1 MLLDGVNLYHSES
14 ILPLLFRLQQTEKG
28 ATLPIM
34 PIKQNGE
41 RGIIC
46 AHCSSQDEPT
56 AVNRNTNNEEVSQ
69 VFFQLTVMIDFTVFV
84 LPYDYT
90 NPIFI
95 LIVFC

>member
-1 MLLDGVNLYHSES
+1 EHFTPFIPSSTNGKGSHSPNYANKEEW
-14 ILPLLFRLQQTEKG
+14 R
-28 ATLPIM
+28 
-34 PIKQNGE
+34 E
-41 RGIIC
+41 RGVC

-69 VFFQLTVMIDFTVFV
+69 VFFEATVVIGFLFVV

>member
-1 MLLDGVNLYHSES
+1 MLLDGVNLYYSER

-41 RGIIC
+41 RGGC

-56 AVNRNTNNEEVSQ
+56 VVNRNTNNEEVSQ

>member
-1 MLLDGVNLYHSES
+1 M
-14 ILPLLFRLQQTEKG
+14 
-28 ATLPIM
+28 
-34 PIKQNGE
+34 E

-90 NPIFI
+90 NPI
-95 LIVFC
+95 LY

>member
-1 MLLDGVNLYHSES
+1 MLLNGVNLYHSES

-34 PIKQNGE
+34 PIRQNGE

-69 VFFQLTVMIDFTVFV
+69 VFFEATVVIGFLFVV